1 MESMN
6 KFKVLTVLIVC
17 MFLFVIAAIYSNTK
31 DAATSKTL
39 PTQKTL
45 STDNNQKAESV
56 RNDSSVE
63 YLETQLEILNKRVDE
78 LSQRGSSSSEGA
90 NCKVIGVSTP
100 DGILR
105 LSQVAAIEEAK
116 TNDYEIVVSCSF

>member
-45 STDNNQKAESV
+45 STDNNQKAESA
-56 RNDSSVE
+56 RSDSSVE
-63 YLETQLEILNKRVDE
+63 YLETQLEILNKWVDE
-78 LSQRGSSSSEGA
+78 LSQRGSSSSEDV
-90 NCKVIGVSTP
+90 NCKIIGVSTS